1 MRFFTFYGEWKHD
14 TFNFLVEVTL
24 AYRLEFALNNFLVF
38 VVIVLFV
45 RVCVF
50 LEKNLVLFFLAE
62 TILIILEQK
71 L

>member
-24 AYRLEFALNNFLVF
+24 AYRLEFALNNFLVV

-45 RVCVF
+45 RVCVCF
-50 LEKNLVLFFLAE
+50 WRKILFCFFW
-62 TILIILEQK
+62 QK
-71 L
+71 PS